1 MEKILKKAGWSAV
14 IAAIIYIVLGVILI
28 VKPTTALEIVA
39 FITGIVFLAIGIIKI
54 IDYFILQ
61 GNYDFYNY
69 ELIHGLVAFVIG
81 IIILTYARQ
90 VSEIFVVL
98 VGIWITY
105 SGLMNLTLSMKLSVA
120 KISTWVIVFVLSVI
134 MMVGGIYIIAAP
146 EAMVVLVGAFMIG
159 YAIIELVENF
169 IFIKN
174 VDTLYKLDK

>member
-14 IAAIIYIVLGVILI
+14 IATIIYIVLGVILI

>member
-1 MEKILKKAGWSAV
+1 MEKLLKKAGWSAV
-14 IAAIIYIVLGVILI
+14 IAAIIYIVLGIILI
-28 VKPTTALEIVA
+28 VKPTTTLEIVA

-81 IIILTYARQ
+81 IIILAYARQ
-90 VSEIFVVL
+90 VASIFVVL
-98 VGIWITY
+98 IGIWITY
-105 SGLMNLTLSMKLSVA
+105 SGLMNLTLSMKLSAA

-146 EAMVVLVGAFMIG
+146 EAMVVLIGAFMIG
-159 YAIIELVENF
+159 YAVIELIENF

-174 VDTLYKLDK
+174 VDTLYKLD